1 MSNKWADVSFK
12 GRQPRDYL
20 LDEEDAMGDLLE
32 EEELKLWPRTSVNS
46 RPTPRTFI
54 PAKHP
59 QLIYHQSGRASDAD
73 HTPNPVTV
81 STIVD
86 RHDYI
91 PYVPSQR
98 CTINWAC

>member
-1 MSNKWADVSFK
+1 
-12 GRQPRDYL
+12 
-20 LDEEDAMGDLLE
+20 MGDLLE